1 MKRIIA
7 ILITFL
13 MLLACSP
20 LESVAKEKDKKK
32 KKAHKKSWIYRF
44 LHKRHDREQLWNS
57 GHTEF
62 KNRPKKEQ
70 KKISRHHLDPNKKL
84 KESKKDKQKKKDESK
99 GEDKGKG
106 KDAPEESP
114 QEPEPQEPAPQQEAP
129 PQEAP
134 PQEAPP
140 QEAPPSEPPA
150 PTEPPKEEPK

>member
-20 LESVAKEKDKKK
+20 LESVAKEKNKKK
-32 KKAHKKSWIYRF
+32 KQAHKKSWLYRF
-44 LHKRHDREQLWNS
+44 LHKRHDREQLWNT

-62 KNRPKKEQ
+62 KNRPKREQ

-84 KESKKDKQKKKDESK
+84 KESKKDKQKKKNSSGKDTNKEAPDES
-99 GEDKGKG
+99 
-106 KDAPEESP
+106 
-114 QEPEPQEPAPQQEAP
+114 PQQEAP
-129 PQEAP
+129 SEPAP

-150 PTEPPKEEPK
+150 PSEPPKEEPK